1 MYFMI
6 YFQIESLN
14 GREFLLIFTC
24 IPNQMDI
31 GTKIKFV
38 NNTYIHTKTNP
49 AKNVCT

>member
-31 GTKIKFV
+31 GTKKSLLTILI
-38 NNTYIHTKTNP
+38 YILG
-49 AKNVCT
+49 